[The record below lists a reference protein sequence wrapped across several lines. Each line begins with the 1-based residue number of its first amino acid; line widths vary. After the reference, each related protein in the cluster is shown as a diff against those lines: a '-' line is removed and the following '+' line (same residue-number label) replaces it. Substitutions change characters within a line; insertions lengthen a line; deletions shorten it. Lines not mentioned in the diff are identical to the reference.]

1 MRLCVREEAHVCVCG
16 VVRLEGQPSSQPS
29 QPSSS
34 LSGWTASVQEQ
45 CAIHP
50 VGQMIEKE
58 LKEQGC
64 VWVAAIDPEILYL
77 GRCYRS
83 CGLEEQGWTS
93 KLHFLLVA
101 HRSDADFGIWVAFV

>member
-1 MRLCVREEAHVCVCG
+1 M
-16 VVRLEGQPSSQPS
+16 
-29 QPSSS
+29 
-34 LSGWTASVQEQ
+34 QEQ